1 MHKAIFPLFV
11 AALLCCGSTRLSA
24 ETPPGNSSR
33 ERKQAPADQKA
44 DAGKKPGSE
53 EQKAEPPKEK
63 PFADIVKEAEVIKG
77 LFTFYKTEDKV
88 FLEIQPDQFDKTYML
103 SLTCESGLGEGGFY
117 ADSYCGETPFV
128 FHKEGKTVQ
137 VILKNT
143 RFAAEDHSPMGRAVA
158 HSFSDSILGST
169 KRESS
174 PHPERKS
181 QLIDLGAIL
190 LTDVPMMAYQLN
202 EVFRIGYRYDAKN
215 SNFGMLKAFD
225 RNIEIETVNHF
236 AAEQPPLP
244 PLLPPGVPPPP
255 SPEPPRNV
263 PDIRSVLFH
272 FRYSISELPGPGFR
286 PRLADD
292 RVGHFFTQ
300 VEDYSSDRNFESS
313 RRYINR
319 WRLEKQDPSPPL
331 SPPKQPIV
339 FWMENT
345 IPVEY
350 RDAIREGVLLWN
362 KAFERIGF
370 KDAVQV
376 KQQPDNA
383 DWDPADVRYS
393 TLRWFAGYP
402 DPGFAEGPSRVNPL
416 TGEIYDADIRF
427 DAGMTR
433 FFRREVNEYV
443 NPAGAAWMSW
453 TAEPRKPFL
462 APWHN
467 GPAEFCDLVAGA
479 VRDSEFAFDLLTA
492 RGMAPEGPEANQF
505 VHDYLVEIAAHEVG
519 HTLGLRHNFRASTIH
534 TLEQAQDA
542 TLTAKEGLTGS
553 VMDYI
558 PTNISAQGQKQGQY
572 HQTTLG
578 PYDYWAIEY
587 AYKPIAANTPDEELP
602 ELAKIASRAAEP
614 QLAYDTD
621 EDAGIG
627 GGPFDM
633 DPAVNRFDFGTDP
646 LKFYALRVKLAE
658 EIRANMERKLEKPG
672 EGYQVL
678 RRSFSGALGQEGYSL
693 YLASKYI
700 GGVYHYRS
708 HVGDPGNRLPFEPV
722 PAAKQKEALE
732 LLREHLFSPT
742 AFRFSPQLLN
752 KLASPRHSNF
762 VDFLAMRTRF
772 DVPIH
777 DMVLSLQNQVM
788 DRLFHPLLLSRILD
802 SEVKLPPPA
811 EPFSL
816 GLLFTELQD
825 SIWAETR
832 APGNSLTIDSYRR
845 SLQRAHLRKMVGM
858 VLRDSSVP
866 EDAQTL
872 SRQGLTSLRSQLQ
885 STLGK
890 PGIKMSV
897 ETRAHLSESVAR
909 IDEALK
915 ANMQRTGF

>member
-1 MHKAIFPLFV
+1 MRKAIFAPFV
-11 AALLCCGSTRLSA
+11 AVLFLFSSAKLLAQAS
-24 ETPPGNSSR
+24 PGKSDD
-33 ERKQAPADQKA
+33 KKPAADQKS
-44 DAGKKPGSE
+44 DAEKKPGAAD
-53 EQKAEPPKEK
+53 QKPEPPKEK
-63 PFADIVKEAEVIKG
+63 PFADVVKDAQVIKG

-88 FLEIQPDQFDKTYML
+88 LLEIQPDQFDKMYML

-117 ADSYCGETPFV
+117 ADDSCGEAPIA
-128 FHKEGKTVQ
+128 FHKEGKNVQ

-143 RFAAEDHSPMGRAVA
+143 RFVAQENSPMARAVA

-169 KRESS
+169 KRESL
-174 PHPERKS
+174 PNPERKS
-181 QLIDLGAIL
+181 ELIDLGAIF
-190 LTDVPMMAYQLN
+190 LTDVPMMGYALN
-202 EVFRIGYRYDAKN
+202 ASFRIPYHYDAKN

-225 RNIEIETVNHF
+225 CNVEIETVNHF
-236 AAEQPPLP
+236 ATEQPPLP

-255 SPEPPRNV
+255 TPPPPRNI
-263 PDIRSVLFH
+263 PDVRSLLFH
-272 FRYSISELPGPGFR
+272 IRYSISELPGPGFR

-300 VEDYSSDRNFESS
+300 VQDYDSDRSFESS
-313 RRYINR
+313 RRYIHR
-319 WRLEKQDPSPPL
+319 WRLEKQDPSAPL

-339 FWMENT
+339 YWMENT
-345 IPVEY
+345 VPVEY

-362 KAFERIGF
+362 KAFEKIGF

-393 TLRWFAGYP
+393 TLRWFTGYP

-433 FFRREVNEYV
+433 FFRREINEYV
-443 NPAGAAWMSW
+443 NPAGMSLMPWMDD
-453 TAEPRKPFL
+453 PVKPFL

-467 GPAEFCDLVAGA
+467 GPTEFCDLARGA
-479 VRDSEFAFDLLTA
+479 VREAEFAFDLLNA
-492 RGMAPEGPEANQF
+492 RGMDPQSPEANQF
-505 VHDYLVEIAAHEVG
+505 IHDYLVEIAAHEVG

-542 TLTAKEGLTGS
+542 ALTAKEGLTGS

-558 PTNISAQGQKQGQY
+558 PTNLAAPGQKQGQY

-633 DPAVNRFDFGTDP
+633 DPVVNRFDFGTDP
-646 LKFYALRVKLAE
+646 LKFYALRVKLADE
-658 EIRANMERKLEKPG
+658 VRGGMEKKLEKPG

-678 RRSFSGALGQEGYSL
+678 RRSFNVAFGQEGYSL
-693 YLASKYI
+693 FLASKYI

-708 HVGDPGNRLPFEPV
+708 HVGDPGNRLPFDPV
-722 PAAKQKEALE
+722 PAAKQKEALD
-732 LLREHLFSPT
+732 LLREHLFSPK
-742 AFRFSPQLLN
+742 AFQFPPQLLN
-752 KLASPRHSNF
+752 KLASPRHSDFTN
-762 VDFLAMRTRF
+762 FLAMRTRF
-772 DVPIH
+772 DMPIH

-788 DRLFHPLLLSRILD
+788 DRLFHPLVLSRILD
-802 SEVKLPPPA
+802 SEVKVPPST

-816 GLLFTELQD
+816 AVLFTGIQD
-825 SIWAETR
+825 SVWAETK
-832 APGNSLTIDSYRR
+832 APGDLLNISSYRR
-845 SLQRAHLRKMVGM
+845 SLQRAHLRKMVGI
-858 VLRDSSVP
+858 VLHDSSVP

-872 SRQGLTSLRSQLQ
+872 SRQGLITLRGQLQ
-885 STLGK
+885 SALGK
-890 PGIKMSV
+890 PGIKMNV
-897 ETRAHLSESVAR
+897 ETKAHLSESVAR

>member
-1 MHKAIFPLFV
+1 MRKAILSLFLTALFLFS
-11 AALLCCGSTRLSA
+11 AAKLLAHETQAKADDKKAAA
-24 ETPPGNSSR
+24 EQKSDAD
-33 ERKQAPADQKA
+33 KKAAAADQK
-44 DAGKKPGSE
+44 P
-53 EQKAEPPKEK
+53 EPPKEK
-63 PFADIVKEAEVIKG
+63 SFADVVKDAQVIKG

-88 FLEIQPDQFDKTYML
+88 LLEIQPDQFDKMYML

-117 ADSYCGETPFV
+117 ADSYCGETPIV
-128 FHKEGKTVQ
+128 FHKEGKNIQ
-137 VILKNT
+137 VIAKNT
-143 RFAAEDHSPMGRAVA
+143 RFSAQDNSPMARAVA
-158 HSFSDSILGST
+158 HSFTDSILGSA
-169 KRESS
+169 KRESQ
-174 PHPERKS
+174 PQPERKS
-181 QLIDLGAIL
+181 ELIDLGAIF

-202 EVFRIGYRYDAKN
+202 EVFRVGYRYDVKN
-215 SNFGMLKAFD
+215 SNLGMLKAFD
-225 RNIEIETVNHF
+225 RNVEIETVNHF
-236 AAEQPPLP
+236 AAEQPPLS
-244 PLLPPGVPPPP
+244 PLLPPGAPPPP
-255 SPEPPRNV
+255 MPPQPRNV
-263 PDIRSVLFH
+263 PDIRSMLFH
-272 FRYSISELPGPGFR
+272 FRYSVSELPGPGFR

-300 VEDYSSDRNFESS
+300 VEDYDSDRNFESS
-313 RRYINR
+313 RRYIHR
-319 WRLEKQDPSPPL
+319 WRLEKQDSSAPI

-339 FWMENT
+339 FWLENT
-345 IPVEY
+345 VPVEY

-370 KDAVQV
+370 KDAVVV

-383 DWDPADVRYS
+383 DWDPADVRYN

-433 FFRREVNEYV
+433 FFRREINEYV
-443 NPAGAAWMSW
+443 NPAGTSWMPW
-453 TAEPRKPFL
+453 LDDPAKPFL

-467 GPAEFCDLVAGA
+467 RPTEFCDLAGGA
-479 VRDSEFAFDLLTA
+479 VRDAEFAFDLLAA
-492 RGMAPEGPEANQF
+492 RGMDPQGPEAQQF
-505 VHDYLVEIAAHEVG
+505 IHDYLVEIAAHEVG

-542 TLTAKEGLTGS
+542 ALTAKEGLTGS

-558 PTNISAQGQKQGQY
+558 PTNLAASGQKQGQY

-614 QLAYDTD
+614 LLAYDTD

-633 DPAVNRFDFGTDP
+633 DPVVNRFDFGTDP
-646 LKFYALRVKLAE
+646 LKFYALRVNLAD
-658 EIRANMERKLEKPG
+658 EIRGSMEKKLEKPG

-678 RRSFSGALGQEGYSL
+678 RRSFNGAFGQEGYAL

-700 GGVYHYRS
+700 GGVYHFRS

-722 PAAKQKEALE
+722 PAAKQKEALD
-732 LLREHLFSPT
+732 LLRENLFSPK
-742 AFRFSPQLLN
+742 AFQFSPQLLN
-752 KLASPRHSNF
+752 KLASPRHSDF
-762 VDFLAMRTRF
+762 VDFFAMRTRF

-777 DMVLSLQNQVM
+777 DMVLSLQNGVM
-788 DRLFHPLLLSRILD
+788 DRLFHPLVLSRILD
-802 SEVKLPPPA
+802 SEVKVAPSA
-811 EPFSL
+811 EAFSL
-816 GLLFTELQD
+816 GILFTGIQD
-825 SIWAETR
+825 SVWAETK
-832 APGNSLTIDSYRR
+832 APGDSLNINSYRR
-845 SLQRAHLRKMVGM
+845 SLQRAHLRKMVGL
-858 VLRDSSVP
+858 VLRDSGVP
-866 EDAQTL
+866 EDAETL
-872 SRQGLTSLRSQLQ
+872 ARQGLVALRSQLQ
-885 STLGK
+885 SAVAK
-890 PGIKMSV
+890 PGIKLNV

-915 ANMQRTGF
+915 AHMQRTGF

>member
-1 MHKAIFPLFV
+1 MRKAILSLFLT
-11 AALLCCGSTRLSA
+11 ALFLFSGAKLLGH
-24 ETPPGNSSR
+24 ET
-33 ERKQAPADQKA
+33 QAKA
-44 DAGKKPGSE
+44 DDKKP
-53 EQKAEPPKEK
+53 EPPKEK
-63 PFADIVKEAEVIKG
+63 SFADVVKDAQVIKG

-88 FLEIQPDQFDKTYML
+88 LLEIQPEQFDKMYML

-117 ADSYCGETPFV
+117 ADSYCGETPIV
-128 FHKEGKTVQ
+128 FHKEGKNIQ
-137 VILKNT
+137 VIAKNT
-143 RFAAEDHSPMGRAVA
+143 RFSAQDNSPMARAVA
-158 HSFSDSILGST
+158 HSFTDSILGSA
-169 KRESS
+169 KRESQ
-174 PHPERKS
+174 PQPERKS
-181 QLIDLGAIL
+181 ELIDLGAIF

-202 EVFRIGYRYDAKN
+202 EVFRVGYHYDVKN
-215 SNFGMLKAFD
+215 SNLGMLKAFD
-225 RNIEIETVNHF
+225 RNVEIETVNHF
-236 AAEQPPLP
+236 AAEQPPLS
-244 PLLPPGVPPPP
+244 PLLPPGAPPPP
-255 SPEPPRNV
+255 TPPQPRNV
-263 PDIRSVLFH
+263 PDIRSMLFH
-272 FRYSISELPGPGFR
+272 FRYSVSELPGPGFH

-300 VEDYSSDRNFESS
+300 VEDYDSDRNFESS
-313 RRYINR
+313 RRYIHH
-319 WRLEKQDPSPPL
+319 WRLEKQDSSAPI

-339 FWMENT
+339 FWLENT
-345 IPVEY
+345 VPVEY

-370 KDAVQV
+370 KDAVVV

-383 DWDPADVRYS
+383 DWDPADVRYN

-433 FFRREVNEYV
+433 FFRREINEYV
-443 NPAGAAWMSW
+443 NPAGTSWMPW
-453 TAEPRKPFL
+453 LDDPAKPFL

-467 GPAEFCDLVAGA
+467 GPTEFCDLARGA
-479 VRDSEFAFDLLTA
+479 VRDAEFALDLLAA
-492 RGMAPEGPEANQF
+492 RGMDPQGPEAQQF
-505 VHDYLVEIAAHEVG
+505 IHDYLVEIAAHEVG

-534 TLEQAQDA
+534 TLEQAQDS

-558 PTNISAQGQKQGQY
+558 PTNLSASGQKQGQY

-602 ELAKIASRAAEP
+602 ELAKIAARAAEP
-614 QLAYDTD
+614 LLAYDTD

-633 DPAVNRFDFGTDP
+633 DPVVNRFDFGTDP
-646 LKFYALRVKLAE
+646 LKFYALRVKLAD
-658 EIRANMERKLEKPG
+658 EIRGSMEKKLEKPG

-678 RRSFSGALGQEGYSL
+678 RRSFNTAFGQEGYAL

-700 GGVYHYRS
+700 GGVYHFRS

-722 PAAKQKEALE
+722 PAAKQKEALD
-732 LLREHLFSPT
+732 LLRENLFSPK
-742 AFRFSPQLLN
+742 AFQFPPQLLN
-752 KLASPRHSNF
+752 KLASPRHSDF
-762 VDFLAMRTRF
+762 VDFFAMRTRF

-777 DMVLSLQNQVM
+777 DMVLSLQNGVM
-788 DRLFHPLLLSRILD
+788 DRLFHPLVLSRILD
-802 SEVKLPPPA
+802 SEVKVAPSA
-811 EPFSL
+811 EAFSL
-816 GLLFTELQD
+816 GTLFTGIQD
-825 SIWAETR
+825 SVWAETK
-832 APGNSLTIDSYRR
+832 APGDSLNINSYRR
-845 SLQRAHLRKMVGM
+845 SLQRAHLRKMVGL
-858 VLRDSSVP
+858 VLRDSGVP

-872 SRQGLTSLRSQLQ
+872 ARQGLVTLRSQLQ
-885 STLGK
+885 SAVSK
-890 PGIKMSV
+890 PGIKMNV